1 VTALR
6 ARRADTRGVVVS
18 RVSPTTQKTRIIAH
32 HQQVVRLDRESGAGP
47 DGAGARHVRD
57 FVLRHRARYDV
68 LVVSDYGKGAIGP
81 DLLGALAEASGR
93 APFTWVLDP
102 KRVNFAHYRRAS
114 LVKPNREEAAAA
126 SGVEIRDAGTLREA
140 GSRLLERW
148 EAGAVLI
155 SRGEEGMA
163 LFKPGAHGVVVEEF
177 PTVAREVF
185 DVKVAVPRE
194 YAAWETEIR
203 EGVRKTAQRGRVEV
217 TVLRTP
223 IPGKRRYRVTV
234 QPALARAYVDAARK
248 LVRTLRLG
256 GSPSLGDV
264 LRLPGLFEVSE
275 APPDLGRERAALRRA
290 LGAALRAFD
299 AERRREGAHLER
311 DMRRRTTQLRALTA
325 RIRRRLPQALAA
337 LRRQVE
343 D

>member
-1 VTALR
+1 VKRVGQRRLVELIRRFGRVRALVVGDLMLDQFVWGTVRRISPEAPVPVVQVADEDVRPGGAGNVVSNIAALGGRAAVCGIVGRDAAGERLVTALR

-57 FVLRHRARYDV
+57 FVLRHHARYDV

-163 LFKPGAHGVVVEEF
+163 LFKPGAHGVIVEEF

-185 DVKVAVPRE
+185 DVTGA
-194 YAAWETEIR
+194 
-203 EGVRKTAQRGRVEV
+203 GD
-217 TVLRTP
+217 TVLATC
-223 IPGKRRYRVTV
+223 
-234 QPALARAYVDAARK
+234 AL
-248 LVRTLRLG
+248 
-256 GSPSLGDV
+256 
-264 LRLPGLFEVSE
+264 
-275 APPDLGRERAALRRA
+275 A
-290 LGAALRAFD
+290 LGAGGTLEEATVLANHAAGVVVGKIGTATVAADELARD
-299 AERRREGAHLER
+299 VRRG
-311 DMRRRTTQLRALTA
+311 
-325 RIRRRLPQALAA
+325 
-337 LRRQVE
+337 
-343 D
+343 